1 MRKRLMAAAAMAPL
15 MIGAP
20 GAYAQSTLTISSNT
34 STPVATATAVSGGP
48 GDVVVASGA
57 TFTINDTTPAITLNS
72 NNAVTN
78 NGTITSKNIDGAT
91 GILVQGPFT
100 GTVLNASSINL
111 TEDFTSSD
119 SANNDGLT
127 EAPYA
132 QGKNRIGIR
141 VTGPFTGDI
150 TNIGSIVVQGN
161 NSTGISI
168 ESQLTGN
175 LLPGGIGMTG
185 DNNIGLHTTGEIT
198 GDVVLSSAMAV
209 KGQNSVGVQIE
220 APIDGSLK
228 IYAGLT
234 TSGYA
239 VNARETGAI
248 LTNIQKTPADVQQG
262 GSAVVVAGNVLHGVF
277 LGAPPSTTVST
288 DTTTD
293 ADGDGVVD
301 SVETASSLTTYGSA
315 PALKIGGAAPITL
328 GNFGTGITA
337 YGLII
342 EGAVSGQG
350 LLDGVNAT
358 AVDISGAGVNL
369 SGGIHIAG
377 SSSVTAVAY
386 QANAVAMHLGSGVTS
401 QTLENDG
408 TLSATVT
415 SAGTNSANALQIDA
429 GASLASLINTGT
441 IGASVTGDSGSSF
454 SVVDRSGS
462 LTSVTNYG
470 GIAAAL
476 HPTLPGEA
484 LTGKA
489 IALDLSA
496 NTTGVTLTQQLFP
509 GQTILP
515 FIAGDVVLGSGPN
528 TVNLLAGSLTG
539 GLNMGSGTGGSLTID
554 NGAIFTGPLTFSGSG
569 LAIDV
574 KNGTLQDNSPT
585 TIKAT
590 SLHVGASSSLIVALD
605 PLNNT
610 ASSFVVSGAATFD
623 TGAKLGATVI
633 STPSLAGQTFTIIK
647 AGALSTTG
655 LDTSLVAGLPFLFD
669 GAVKTDTVANTLAI
683 TVRTKSPAELGFNKS
698 ETAAFNAIYAALPQD
713 SSIQTA
719 IVASPTRA
727 GLVSA
732 YDQLLPNSSGDVFE
746 TVRGMSRAVSRAS
759 GDRFDLS
766 TARDDED
773 EGDFVA
779 TGFWA
784 SEFYSGLEQKKVDN
798 NAYHSA
804 ALGVIGGYDFGG
816 TGVTIS
822 AASANITRPGQA
834 GDSLN
839 SVSTVEA
846 GLYAA
851 PRFGALSIDARLGAG
866 YMKASNRRQLVA
878 SVVSTDLSTT
888 STVTHTAEGDWSG
901 YNLSAH
907 LAAGLQMDVG
917 KHLFFQ
923 PRIAADVF
931 HLHES
936 AYNERNGGAGYDFNL
951 GQRTGT
957 QTNGVA
963 SVVTGLRFGN
973 LFVISPQL
981 ELGYDKVITGGPGAT
996 TARFAYGGPTFST
1009 PANQIGGAAMGRLTL
1024 RGDGNYVHFSLQAG
1038 GEYSSNYHNMDMK
1051 AVFRLTF

>member
-48 GDVVVASGA
+48 GDVVVGSGA

-72 NNAVTN
+72 NNAVN
-78 NGTITSKNIDGAT
+78 NSGTITSKNIDGAT
-91 GILVQGPFT
+91 GILVQGPST
-100 GTVLNASSINL
+100 GTVLNAATISL
-111 TEDFTSSD
+111 TEDYTASD
-119 SANNDGLT
+119 SANNDGLL
-127 EAPYA
+127 EAPFA

-141 VTGPFTGDI
+141 VTGPFTGSI
-150 TNIGSIVVQGN
+150 SNTGSIVVQGN

-168 ESQLTGN
+168 EGLLTGN
-175 LLPGGIGMTG
+175 LSPGSVGMTG
-185 DNNIGLHTTGEIT
+185 DNNIAVHTTGEIT
-198 GDVVLSSAMAV
+198 GDVVLNSAISV
-209 KGQNSVGVQIE
+209 KGQNSVAVQIN

-228 IYAGLT
+228 VYGSISS
-234 TSGYA
+234 SGYA
-239 VNARETGAI
+239 DNTRETGTI

-262 GSAVVVAGNVLHGVF
+262 GSAVVIAGSVLHGVF
-277 LGAPPSTTVST
+277 LGSPPVGTVST

-301 SVETASSLTTYGSA
+301 SVETASSLTTYGSS

-328 GNFGTGITA
+328 GNFGTGATA

-342 EGAVSGQG
+342 EGTVSGLG
-350 LLDGVNAT
+350 LLDGVNAN
-358 AVDISGAGVNL
+358 AVDISGAGVDL
-369 SGGIHIAG
+369 SGGIHIVGTAT
-377 SSSVTAVAY
+377 VTATAY
-386 QANAVAMHLGSGVTS
+386 QANAVALHLGAGATGL
-401 QTLENDG
+401 TLANEG
-408 TLSATVT
+408 TLSANVT
-415 SAGTNSANALQIDA
+415 TAGTNSANALQIDA
-429 GASLASLINTGT
+429 GASLTSLVNTGT
-441 IGASVTGDSGSSF
+441 IGASVTGDSASSF
-454 SVVDRSGS
+454 TVADHSGN

-470 GIAAAL
+470 GISAVL
-476 HPTLPGEA
+476 HPALPGET

-489 IALDLSA
+489 VALDLSA
-496 NTTGVTLTQQLFP
+496 NTTGVTINQLQYP
-509 GQTILP
+509 NSTILP
-515 FIAGDVVLGSGPN
+515 FIAGDVVLGSGAN

-554 NGAIFTGPLTFSGSG
+554 NGALFTGPLTFSGTG
-569 LAIDV
+569 LAINV
-574 KNGTLQDNSPT
+574 ANGKLQDNSPT
-585 TIKAT
+585 TINAST
-590 SLHVGASSSLIVALD
+590 LHVGASSSLIVALD
-605 PLNNT
+605 PLNNRGT
-610 ASSFVVSGAATFD
+610 FFNVSGAATFD

-633 STPSLAGQTFTIIK
+633 STPSLAGQTFTVVK
-647 AGALSTTG
+647 AGSLSTAG
-655 LDTSLVAGLPFLFD
+655 LDTSLLAGLPYLFD
-669 GAVKTDTVANTLAI
+669 GAVKTDSTANTLSI
-683 TVRTKSPAELGFNKS
+683 TVLTKSPAELGFNKS

-719 IVASPTRA
+719 IVSATTRA

-816 TGVTIS
+816 TGVTVT

-923 PRIAADVF
+923 PRVAADVF
-931 HLHES
+931 HLHEFS
-936 AYNERNGGAGYDFNL
+936 YNERNGGAGYDFNVA
-951 GQRTGT
+951 QRTGT

-996 TARFAYGGPTFST
+996 TARFAYGGATFST